1 MTFNDIFKSSFLEN
15 VSEFS
20 ILDTLIGLAVALVI
34 GLFIFIIYKKTLTG
48 VLYSSGFALT
58 LVGLSLVATLVIM
71 AVTSNVVLSLGM
83 VGALSIVRFR
93 TAIKEPV
100 EIVFLFWS
108 LAVGIVIGAGMIPL
122 AVIGSAIIG
131 AGMAAAVCLCLCAA
145 AFSGQIAA
153 AAGET
158 GITIAYETELFDT
171 SSILTV
177 NILMDEADWNDM
189 LANAAAEEYYQCDV
203 EIGGTTFY
211 RVAIRPKGNT
221 RLTSIAS
228 DPTTDRYSFK
238 LEFDHYVDG
247 QTCFGLDKLIL
258 NNNYADATNMKEALI
273 YDMYQYLGADAS
285 LYNYAK
291 LSVNGEYW
299 GVYLALEAVEDSFLL
314 RNYGVQDGELYKPD
328 SMNIGGGKDFG
339 DFNADDIDFGDL
351 DLGDM
356 TLPDRNAAPAEQKT
370 AAAGERP
377 ADDFGFGG
385 GKGGFSMSGGGAD
398 LNYTDD
404 ELDSYETIWDGEI
417 ADTTKADHK
426 RVVTALKNISEG
438 NALEDYMDVDNL
450 LRYMAVHVF
459 SVNEDSLSGMM
470 AHNYY
475 LYEAGG
481 KLNFI
486 PWDYNLALGGMGR
499 SNDATSVVNDAIDNA
514 FSGTSFFDTL
524 MADEAY
530 HSQYYAYLQQLVSEY
545 IDGDGFDA
553 FYTRVRSQIDALVDA
568 SALDLSAMGY
578 MNSGG
583 GGGFDAPA
591 ASETRTAPDVS
602 DGSEHAPPAGFGP
615 SQFSGEGQ
623 NADDPQQTAEDAPAS
638 GDAAS
643 GGRPDPGSF
652 PGSSADASA
661 AIPTDSLLLY
671 ALSLLPLTAAPLF
684 VLLYRRRPRKQ

>member
-1 MTFNDIFKSSFLEN
+1 MIAHKHITK
-15 VSEFS
+15 
-20 ILDTLIGLAVALVI
+20 
-34 GLFIFIIYKKTLTG
+34 II
-48 VLYSSGFALT
+48 A
-58 LVGLSLVATLVIM
+58 
-71 AVTSNVVLSLGM
+71 
-83 VGALSIVRFR
+83 
-93 TAIKEPV
+93 
-100 EIVFLFWS
+100 
-108 LAVGIVIGAGMIPL
+108 
-122 AVIGSAIIG
+122 

-145 AFSGQIAA
+145 AFSGPIAA

-158 GITIAYETELFDT
+158 GVSMAYETALFDT
-171 SSILTV
+171 SSVLEV
-177 NILMDEADWNDM
+177 NIRMDEADWNDM

-221 RLTSIAS
+221 SLTSIAS

-291 LSVNGEYW
+291 ISVNGEYW

-328 SMNIGGGKDFG
+328 SMNIGGGGDPGG
-339 DFNADDIDFGDL
+339 DFKADDMDFENMTPP
-351 DLGDM
+351 DM
-356 TLPDRNAAPAEQKT
+356 DREDAPQPPDSS
-370 AAAGERP
+370 GERP
-377 ADDFGFGG
+377 AENFDFPD
-385 GKGGFSMSGGGAD
+385 GKGGFSMGGGGED

-417 ADTTKADHK
+417 TDTTKADHK

-450 LRYMAVHVF
+450 LRYMAVHIF
-459 SVNEDSLSGMM
+459 SVNEDSLSGSM

-481 KLNFI
+481 KLNLI

-514 FSGTSFFDTL
+514 FSGTTFFDTL
-524 MADEAY
+524 MENETY

-545 IDGDGFDA
+545 IGGGGFDA
-553 FYTRVRSQIDALVDA
+553 FYTRVRSRIDALVESDPTAFYSYDEYLTAAETLYQVVKLRGQSIQGQLDGTIPSTEAAQRTSDALVDA
-568 SALDLSAMGY
+568 SALDLSTMGY

-591 ASETRTAPDVS
+591 ASETQTAPDAS
-602 DGSEHAPPAGFGP
+602 DGSEHAPPADFDP
-615 SQFSGEGQ
+615 PQFSGEGQ

-671 ALSLLPLTAAPLF
+671 ALSLLPLTAALLF
-684 VLLYRRRPRKQ
+684 ALLYRRRPRKQ